1 MSSTPVRDALKRSL
15 QQVYGKLDGLVGDR
29 VVTIYLDD
37 VVSLTVSLDV
47 AHLRSDVYSTLT
59 DIFLAENA
67 EIEGKYFRGGKAVQ
81 S

>member
-15 QQVYGKLDGLVGDR
+15 QQVHDKLDGLVGDR

-37 VVSLTVSLDV
+37 VVSLTVALDV
-47 AHLRSDVYSTLT
+47 SHLRSDVYSKLT
-59 DIFLAENA
+59 DIYSEENA
-67 EIEGKYFRGGKAVQ
+67 EDEGKYFRGGKRVQ